1 MANFAE
7 ALNRL
12 ANGSARPEW
21 TLVAIAS
28 LMAGGITVSVQFA
41 FG

>member
-1 MANFAE
+1 MAHFAE

-12 ANGSARPEW
+12 AIGSARPEW

-28 LMAGGITVSVQFA
+28 LMAGGITASLQCA
-41 FG
+41 FQ